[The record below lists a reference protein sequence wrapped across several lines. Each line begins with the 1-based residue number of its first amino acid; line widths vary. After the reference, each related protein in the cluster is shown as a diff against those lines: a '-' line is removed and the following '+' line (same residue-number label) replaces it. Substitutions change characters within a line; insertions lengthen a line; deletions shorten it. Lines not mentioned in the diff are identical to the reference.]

1 MCTAGRPK
9 REGTPDRYPSTANNP
24 IPQDQSSSAQ
34 LYYIVSVALH
44 RPDPLRQ
51 PLIGVFGAVHL
62 DVLAMVTGSGDTTDR
77 PERLVQGFGSMG
89 YQHATAFATSAR
101 WVRFGLDL
109 GPALLNRLQMRDL
122 RRRGIETAA

>member
-62 DVLAMVTGSGDTTDR
+62 DVLAMVTGSGDTIGR
-77 PERLVQGFGSMG
+77 PGRLVQGFGGM
-89 YQHATAFATSAR
+89 ATTMRPRSPHPVCASVSAGI
-101 WVRFGLDL
+101 WG
-109 GPALLNRLQMRDL
+109 RDL
-122 RRRGIETAA
+122 